1 LGESKDMI
9 LSKLFRYFPVNIFKK
24 LYDLYNQG
32 ENISIFLKENADILN
47 QYELSSSDAVAL
59 TYDLQAGSYVRGFYN
74 NTANLEGIIKFIISK
89 LRSTGLLSN
98 LKHLGRNPMICD
110 FGTGEAT
117 NYTSLINLLANE
129 HDLDINPYGMDI
141 SLSRIDVARHFA
153 AIESKGIIPK
163 FFIGDLK
170 KIPLLD
176 DSIDLSFTMHAIE
189 PNLGSEEQILNEIIR
204 VSRDYIV
211 LHEPIYETAPDEQKK
226 RMEKFGYIQTLRS
239 SIHESNGV
247 EIIEESLFPEGLG
260 NSVNRATLFIL
271 RKKDKVSSPQ
281 REESGIYACP
291 LVGSKLIEQNGYWLS
306 LDGLCYPEING
317 IPILREKYALPYY
330 QQAKFLKT

>member
-1 LGESKDMI
+1 MK
-9 LSKLFRYFPVNIFKK
+9 NIFIIAEIGVTCN
-24 LYDLYNQG
+24 YDL
-32 ENISIFLKENADILN
+32 SITEKLIKSAKDSGAD
-47 QYELSSSDAVAL
+47 
-59 TYDLQAGSYVRGFYN
+59 
-74 NTANLEGIIKFIISK
+74 
-89 LRSTGLLSN
+89 
-98 LKHLGRNPMICD
+98 
-110 FGTGEAT
+110 
-117 NYTSLINLLANE
+117 
-129 HDLDINPYGMDI
+129 
-141 SLSRIDVARHFA
+141 
-153 AIESKGIIPK
+153 
-163 FFIGDLK
+163 
-170 KIPLLD
+170 
-176 DSIDLSFTMHAIE
+176 
-189 PNLGSEEQILNEIIR
+189 R

-226 RMEKFGYIQTLRS
+226 RMEKFGYIQTLRR

-247 EIIEESLFPEGLG
+247 EIIEECLFPEGLG